1 MTNIL
6 NHYHILQNHSKSY
19 RCHDIDTI
27 APRDAILSAVS
38 NAAFIILDLMSY
50 ISKTCLCICVLLSI
64 SSNEVDRNICCKVLA
79 PFASAERVS
88 SVASLPPK
96 YCLAHLEQWHIPA

>member
-1 MTNIL
+1 MESLSYNIESIL
-6 NHYHILQNHSKSY
+6 NIEYCY
-19 RCHDIDTI
+19 TCHDIDTI

-38 NAAFIILDLMSY
+38 NAAFIILHLMSY
-50 ISKTCLCICVLLSI
+50 ISKTCLCICVLFSI
-64 SSNEVDRNICCKVLA
+64 FSNEVDRNICCKVLA